1 MGIAEV
7 GVGSAAIAI
16 YPNPAKGST
25 TVSVT
30 GLSGK
35 VRIAVLDLS
44 GREVLGETVECGAE
58 CEKSL
63 DIEGLAGGAYF
74 VRVTSEAGAP
84 MVKKLIVR

>member
-7 GVGSAAIAI
+7 PTTASCRL

-30 GLSGK
+30 GISGK

-44 GREVLGETVECGAE
+44 GREVLGETMECSAD
-58 CEKSL
+58 CEKTL
-63 DIEGLAGGAYF
+63 DIEGLAEGAYF
-74 VRVTSEAGAP
+74 VRITSEAGAP